1 MARTVRMRPHTIL
14 IIAIIVIIILLIAV
28 NLIFGGINRIATAE
42 NEMGNLHALFLLE
55 DEREIVSA
63 QFLILNVRTKRAAL
77 LDLPPYLGVIIDRTD
92 NLDRIDTLIAENN
105 FSEYIAEIETFTN
118 TEIDFHL
125 RWSIEDFTAL
135 IDLLEG
141 VRLFIISSPSDT
153 QPFPSGDVVLD
164 GRKTAEYISLYR
176 NETDN
181 KLRAEGLQELIYRTM
196 LALSKNK
203 EYLEHKDVIN
213 YVKRIVRTNL
223 PKNELRTLL
232 TDILHGI
239 DEESVQIWLSQG
251 DIRSVT
257 VEDRRESLLFPDLE
271 TQWMAQTV
279 AQIENQMVSRQVR
292 RVGSN
297 EVRMEILNGTTTSG
311 LARRTKLLYEQ
322 FGYTIV
328 RVGNHQ
334 DSVPITQLINYGVTP
349 NVAEGVAAVINMDI
363 ERIQQS
369 VEQLIEEY
377 DLTLIIGEDFD
388 GVTVR

>member
-1 MARTVRMRPHTIL
+1 
-14 IIAIIVIIILLIAV
+14 
-28 NLIFGGINRIATAE
+28 
-42 NEMGNLHALFLLE
+42 MGNLHALFLLE